1 MDREFYEI
9 MQSFEITAPK
19 LIRTGHEGFK
29 RENKE
34 HWKHKFYYCDEK
46 ANNAFKMFFAG
57 VSLGKLLVR
66 LDADERTKL

>member
-34 HWKHKFYYCDEK
+34 HWKHKFYYCDE
-46 ANNAFKMFFAG
+46 
-57 VSLGKLLVR
+57 
-66 LDADERTKL
+66 RTKL